1 MRKIAAI
8 LLVIMLLLSCVSCN
22 EQASEQ
28 TTEIDVNAY
37 TRYQIDFPKLF
48 DTSCFFIGYAK
59 TEKEFEKYGDV
70 IYNRMLELDNYY
82 DIYNDYSGINNL
94 KTINDNAGIKP
105 VKVSQDIIDLV
116 LLGKEA
122 YEKTHGAVNIAM
134 GAVLRIWHEARTFSI
149 DNPSE
154 AYLPNMEQLQAA
166 TQNTDINDVI
176 VDEKAKTV
184 FLKNPDM
191 SLDVGAIGKG
201 YAVMQAGKAVEKAGA
216 ISGIIN
222 GGGNILTIGKPIDV
236 SKKRWSVGM
245 TDPFNPEG
253 GTGTEIDMLYT
264 TDLAIVTSGNYQ
276 RYFTINGTSYNHII
290 DFETLMPASRYA
302 AVTILH
308 PDSGIADMLSTAL
321 FILSID
327 EGKQIIKE
335 FNAEALWIDNEGNMT
350 ATDGYKAI
358 SRELGGYSAYD

>member
-1 MRKIAAI
+1 MQKTAAI
-8 LLVIMLLLSCVSCN
+8 LLVIMLLLSCASCAERPA
-22 EQASEQ
+22 EQP
-28 TTEIDVNAY
+28 TEIDVNAY

-48 DTSCFFIGYAK
+48 DTTCYFINYAK
-59 TEKEFEKYGDV
+59 TEKESEKYGDA
-70 IYNRMLELDNYY
+70 IYKRMLELDMYY
-82 DIYNDYSGINNL
+82 DIYNDYDGINNL

-116 LLGKEA
+116 LFGKEA

-154 AYLPNMEQLQAA
+154 AYLPDMEQLEIAA
-166 TQNTDINDVI
+166 QNTDINNVI

-184 FLKNPDM
+184 FLKNSGM

-201 YAVMQAGKAVEKAGA
+201 YAVMQAGKAVKKAGA

-222 GGGNILTIGKPIDV
+222 GGGNILTIGKPIDA

-253 GTGTEIDMLYT
+253 GPGTEIDMLYT
-264 TDLAIVTSGNYQ
+264 TDLAVVTSGNYQ
-276 RYFTINGTSYNHII
+276 RFYSIDGISYNHII
-290 DFETLMPASRYA
+290 DFKTLMPANHYA

-308 PDSGIADMLSTAL
+308 SDSGIADMLSTAL

-327 EGKQIIKE
+327 EGKQILKE
-335 FNAEALWIDNEGNMT
+335 YNAEACWIDNDGNMT